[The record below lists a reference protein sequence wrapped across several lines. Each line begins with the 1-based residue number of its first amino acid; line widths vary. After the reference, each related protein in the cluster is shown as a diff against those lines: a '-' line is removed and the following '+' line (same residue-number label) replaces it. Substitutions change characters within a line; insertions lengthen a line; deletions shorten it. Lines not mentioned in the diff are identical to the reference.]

1 MADARIRKFRKMLA
15 EAPNYEAWKAA
26 ALELD
31 FLEGNVD
38 WKEDFASD
46 LYHYELIYD
55 RLSNLRYYRQQNDM
69 DRLKRAL
76 REGLHH
82 DLGNMGNPVLYTR
95 SRVGTKHLI
104 EEYITQVCESLDY
117 VCDTPDPDFPNFDRL
132 QFFRDTLTSFGRPA
146 LLLSGGASLGMF
158 HFGVIK
164 ALWEKG
170 LLPQVVAG
178 SSTGAIIAG
187 ILGVHSDAE
196 IPEMLVPESHD
207 LNAWKWKGIL
217 SALRGD
223 GLMDQQTLKECLRAN
238 IGEYTFEEAFQR
250 SGRSINVSVSPIQTN
265 QRTRLL
271 CGYTSPY
278 LLVWSA
284 VLASAAVPGI
294 FPPVTLMKKDI
305 AGNVLPYM
313 SRLKFVD
320 GTVVSDLPIERLMH
334 LYDVNFTIVSQTNPH
349 VVPFLN
355 RRGQDEKLKASNIPL
370 HLLKSEIQFH
380 GQGIFDYLRKR
391 VRPELLRQ
399 LSGQM
404 YSIMGQRY
412 SGDVT
417 IAPSYRF
424 KDYRRILA
432 NPDPA
437 WMKDMVLQGER
448 ATWPK
453 ISMIRSHARIS
464 KTLERCIKRLKSEQ
478 RRASAELHLVSQS
491 GSGQSNSGKP

>member
-1 MADARIRKFRKMLA
+1 MVDDRIRKFRKMLA
-15 EAPNYEAWKAA
+15 EAPNYEVWKAA

-31 FLEGNVD
+31 FLEGNVE
-38 WKEDFASD
+38 WKEEFGSD

-55 RLSNLRYYRQQNDM
+55 RLSNLRTYRQQNDFE
-69 DRLKRAL
+69 RLKRAL

-82 DLGNMGNPVLYTR
+82 DLGNMGNTALYTR

-104 EEYITQVCESLDY
+104 EEYITQVCESLDFL
-117 VCDTPDPDFPNFDRL
+117 CDTKVPGFPVADKL
-132 QFFRDTLTSFGRPA
+132 QFFRDTLTSYGRPA
-146 LLLSGGASLGMF
+146 LLLSGGATLGMF

-170 LLPQVVAG
+170 LLPQVIAG
-178 SSTGAIIAG
+178 SSIGAIIAG

-196 IPEMLVPESHD
+196 IPDMLVPENHD
-207 LNAWKWKGIL
+207 MRAWKWRGL
-217 SALRGD
+217 FSAIRGD
-223 GLMDQQTLKECLRAN
+223 GLMDQEQLKTCLRAN
-238 IGEYTFEEAFQR
+238 IGEYTFEEAFQKT
-250 SGRSINVSVSPIQTN
+250 GRSINVSVSPVQVH
-265 QRTRLL
+265 QKARLL

-294 FPPVTLMKKDI
+294 FPPVPLMKKDI
-305 AGNVLPYM
+305 HGNVLPYM

-320 GTVVSDLPIERLMH
+320 GSVVSDLPIERLMH

-355 RRGQDEKLKASNIPL
+355 RRGRDEKISLANLPM

-380 GQGIFDYLRKR
+380 GQGLFDYLRKR
-391 VRPELLRQ
+391 VQPEMLRQ
-399 LSGQM
+399 VSGQM
-404 YSIMGQRY
+404 YTIMGQRY

-417 IAPSYRF
+417 ISPTYRLR
-424 KDYRRILA
+424 DYRRMLS

-437 WMKDMVLQGER
+437 WVREMILQGER
-448 ATWPK
+448 ATWPR

-464 KTLERCIKRLKSEQ
+464 KTLERCIRRLKSEQ
-478 RRASAELHLVSQS
+478 RRSTAELRLVSSADS
-491 GSGQSNSGKP
+491 GTS

>member
-1 MADARIRKFRKMLA
+1 MIRDPKIAKFRKMLA
-15 EAPNYEAWKAA
+15 EAPNYEVWKAA

-31 FLEGNVD
+31 FLEGKAD

-55 RLSNLRYYRQQNDM
+55 RLSNLKHYRQQNDFE
-69 DRLKRAL
+69 RLKRAL

-82 DLGNMGNPVLYTR
+82 DLGNMGNPALYSQ

-104 EEYITQVCESLDY
+104 EEYITQVCEALDY
-117 VCDTPDPDFPNFDRL
+117 LCDHPVPGFPVADKL
-132 QFFRDTLTSFGRPA
+132 QFFRDTLTSYGRPT
-146 LLLSGGASLGMF
+146 LLLSGGATLGMF

-170 LLPQVVAG
+170 LLPQVIAG
-178 SSTGAIIAG
+178 SSIGAIIAA

-196 IPEMLVPESHD
+196 IPEMLVPENHN
-207 LNAWKWKGIL
+207 LKAWKWRGLL
-217 SALRGD
+217 SAIRGD
-223 GLMDQQTLKECLRAN
+223 GLMDQDQLRNCLRAN
-238 IGEYTFEEAFQR
+238 IGEYTFEEAYQR
-250 SGRSINVSVSPIQTN
+250 TGRSINISVSPIQSH
-265 QRTRLL
+265 QKARLL

-284 VLASAAVPGI
+284 ALASAAVPGI

-305 AGNVLPYM
+305 HGNALPYM
-313 SRLKFVD
+313 PRLKFVD
-320 GTVVSDLPIERLMH
+320 GSVVSDLPIDRLMH

-349 VVPFLN
+349 VVPFLSQ
-355 RRGQDEKLKASNIPL
+355 RSSEEKLSLSGLPL

-380 GQGIFDYLRKR
+380 GQGVFDYLRKR
-391 VRPELLRQ
+391 VKPELLRQ
-399 LSGQM
+399 VSGQL
-404 YSIMGQRY
+404 YTILAQRY

-417 IAPSYRF
+417 IAPRYSMKHYLRM
-424 KDYRRILA
+424 LA
-432 NPDPA
+432 NPDPDFIREMILA
-437 WMKDMVLQGER
+437 GER

-464 KTLERCIKRLKSEQ
+464 KTLERCVRRLKHQSRQ
-478 RRASAELHLVSQS
+478 TAELRVVSRPETGLS
-491 GSGQSNSGKP
+491 

>member
-1 MADARIRKFRKMLA
+1 MVDDRIRKFRKMLA
-15 EAPNYEAWKAA
+15 EAPNYEVWKAA

-31 FLEGNVD
+31 FLEGNVE

-55 RLSNLRYYRQQNDM
+55 RLSHLRSYRQQNDFE
-69 DRLKRAL
+69 RLKRAL

-82 DLGNMGNPVLYTR
+82 DLGNMGNTALYTR

-104 EEYITQVCESLDY
+104 EEYITQVCESLDFL
-117 VCDTPDPDFPNFDRL
+117 CDTRVPGFPVVDKL
-132 QFFRDTLTSFGRPA
+132 QFFRDTLTSYGRPA
-146 LLLSGGASLGMF
+146 LLLSGGATLGMF

-170 LLPQVVAG
+170 LLPQVIAG
-178 SSTGAIIAG
+178 SSSGAIIAG

-196 IPEMLVPESHD
+196 VPEMLVPENHD
-207 LNAWKWKGIL
+207 LKAWKWRGIL

-223 GLMDQQTLKECLRAN
+223 GLMDQTQLKNCLRAN
-238 IGEYTFEEAFQR
+238 IGEYSFEEAFQK
-250 SGRSINVSVSPIQTN
+250 SGRSINVSVSPVQTH
-265 QRTRLL
+265 QKARLL

-278 LLVWSA
+278 VTVWSA

-294 FPPVTLMKKDI
+294 FPPVPLMKKDI
-305 AGNVLPYM
+305 HGNILPYM

-320 GTVVSDLPIERLMH
+320 GSVVSDLPIERLMH

-355 RRGQDEKLKASNIPL
+355 RRGRDEKINFANLPM

-380 GQGIFDYLRKR
+380 GEGIFDYLRKR
-391 VRPELLRQ
+391 VQPEILRQ
-399 LSGQM
+399 ISGQM
-404 YSIMGQRY
+404 YTIMGQRY

-417 IAPSYRF
+417 ISPSYRLS
-424 KDYRRILA
+424 DYRRMLS

-437 WMKDMVLQGER
+437 WVREMILQGER

-464 KTLERCIKRLKSEQ
+464 KTLERCIGRLKAEQ
-478 RRASAELHLVSQS
+478 RRSTADLRLVSSTDS
-491 GSGQSNSGKP
+491 GTS

>member
-1 MADARIRKFRKMLA
+1 MVDDRIRKFRKMLA
-15 EAPNYEAWKAA
+15 EAPNYEVWKAA

-31 FLEGNVD
+31 FLEGNVE
-38 WKEDFASD
+38 WKEEFGSD

-55 RLSNLRYYRQQNDM
+55 RLSNLRTYRQQNDFE
-69 DRLKRAL
+69 RLKRAL

-82 DLGNMGNPVLYTR
+82 DLGNMGNTALYTR

-104 EEYITQVCESLDY
+104 EEYINQACESLDFL
-117 VCDTPDPDFPNFDRL
+117 CDTKVPGFPVADKL
-132 QFFRDTLTSFGRPA
+132 QFFRDTLTSYGRPA
-146 LLLSGGASLGMF
+146 LLLSGGATLGMF

-170 LLPQVVAG
+170 LLPQVIAG
-178 SSTGAIIAG
+178 SSIGAIIAG

-196 IPEMLVPESHD
+196 IPDMLVPENHD
-207 LNAWKWKGIL
+207 MRAWKWRGL
-217 SALRGD
+217 FSAIRGD
-223 GLMDQQTLKECLRAN
+223 GLMDQEQLKACLRAN
-238 IGEYTFEEAFQR
+238 IGEYTFEEAFQKT
-250 SGRSINVSVSPIQTN
+250 GRSINVSVSPVQTH
-265 QRTRLL
+265 QKARLL

-294 FPPVTLMKKDI
+294 FPPVPLMKKDLQ
-305 AGNVLPYM
+305 GNVLPYM

-320 GTVVSDLPIERLMH
+320 GSVVSDLPIERLMH

-355 RRGQDEKLKASNIPL
+355 RRGRDEKINVANLPM

-380 GQGIFDYLRKR
+380 GQGLFDYLRKR
-391 VRPELLRQ
+391 VQPEMLRQ
-399 LSGQM
+399 VAGQM
-404 YSIMGQRY
+404 YTIMGQRY

-417 IAPSYRF
+417 ISPTYRLR
-424 KDYRRILA
+424 DYRRMLS

-437 WMKDMVLQGER
+437 WVREMILQGER

-464 KTLERCIKRLKSEQ
+464 KTLERCIRRLKSEQ
-478 RRASAELHLVSQS
+478 RRSTAELRLVSNADS
-491 GSGQSNSGKP
+491 GTS

>member
-1 MADARIRKFRKMLA
+1 MVDSRIRKFRKMLA
-15 EAPNYEAWKAA
+15 EAPNYELWKAA

-31 FLEGNVD
+31 FLEGNVE

-55 RLSNLRYYRQQNDM
+55 RLSHLRQYREQNDFE
-69 DRLKRAL
+69 RLKRAL

-82 DLGNMGNPVLYTR
+82 DLGNMGNPGLYTR

-117 VCDTPDPDFPNFDRL
+117 LCDNPVPGFPVADKL

-178 SSTGAIIAG
+178 SSAGAIIAG
-187 ILGVHSDAE
+187 ILGVHTDAE
-196 IPEMLVPESHD
+196 VPEMLVPENHH
-207 LNAWKWKGIL
+207 LNAWKW
-217 SALRGD
+217 R
-223 GLMDQQTLKECLRAN
+223 GLMSAMQGNGLFDQEQLRKCLRAN

-250 SGRSINVSVSPIQTN
+250 TGRSLNVSVSPVQTH
-265 QRTRLL
+265 QKARLL

-278 LLVWSA
+278 LMVWSA

-294 FPPVTLMKKDI
+294 FPPVTLMKKDLH
-305 AGNVLPYM
+305 GNTLPYVP
-313 SRLKFVD
+313 RLKFVD
-320 GTVVSDLPIERLMH
+320 GSVVSDLPVERLMH

-349 VVPFLN
+349 VVPFLS
-355 RRGQDEKLKASNIPL
+355 RRGHDEKVGWRSLPA

-380 GQGIFDYLRKR
+380 GQGLFDYLRKR

-399 LSGQM
+399 AAGQG
-404 YSIMGQRY
+404 YTIMAQRY

-417 IAPSYRF
+417 ISPNYRLKHF
-424 KDYRRILA
+424 RRMLS
-432 NPDPA
+432 NPDP
-437 WMKDMVLQGER
+437 DFIREMVLEGER

-464 KTLERCIKRLKSEQ
+464 KTLERCVKRLKDHQ
-478 RRASAELHLVSQS
+478 RRNSADLRLVTSAETGTS
-491 GSGQSNSGKP
+491 

>member
-1 MADARIRKFRKMLA
+1 MADDRIRKFRKMLA
-15 EAPNYEAWKAA
+15 EAPNYEVWKAA

-31 FLEGNVD
+31 FLEGNVE

-46 LYHYELIYD
+46 LYHFELIYD
-55 RLSNLRYYRQQNDM
+55 RLSNLRSYRQQNDYE
-69 DRLKRAL
+69 RLKRAL

-82 DLGNMGNPVLYTR
+82 DLGNMGNTALYTR
-95 SRVGTKHLI
+95 SHVGTKHLI
-104 EEYITQVCESLDY
+104 EEYITQVCESLDFL
-117 VCDTPDPDFPNFDRL
+117 CDTKVPGFPVADKL
-132 QFFRDTLTSFGRPA
+132 QFFRDTLTSYGRPA
-146 LLLSGGASLGMF
+146 LLLSGGATLGMF

-170 LLPQVVAG
+170 LLPQVIAG
-178 SSTGAIIAG
+178 SSIGAIIAG

-196 IPEMLVPESHD
+196 VPEMLVPENHD
-207 LNAWKWKGIL
+207 LKAWKWRGVV
-217 SALRGD
+217 SAIRGN
-223 GLMDQQTLKECLRAN
+223 GLMDQEQLKTCLRAN
-238 IGEYTFEEAFQR
+238 IGEYTFEEAFQKT
-250 SGRSINVSVSPIQTN
+250 GRSINVSVSPVQAH
-265 QRTRLL
+265 QKARLL

-294 FPPVTLMKKDI
+294 FPPVPLMKKDI
-305 AGNVLPYM
+305 YGNILPYM

-320 GTVVSDLPIERLMH
+320 GSVVSDLPIDRLMH

-355 RRGQDEKLKASNIPL
+355 RRGRDEKIRLANLPA

-380 GQGIFDYLRKR
+380 GQGLFDYLRKR
-391 VRPELLRQ
+391 VQPEILRQ
-399 LSGQM
+399 MSGQM
-404 YSIMGQRY
+404 YTIMGQRY

-417 IAPSYRF
+417 ISPPYRLR
-424 KDYRRILA
+424 DYRRMLA

-437 WMKDMVLQGER
+437 WVREMILQGER

-464 KTLERCIKRLKSEQ
+464 KTLERCIRRLKTEQ
-478 RRASAELHLVSQS
+478 RRSSAELRLVSSADS
-491 GSGQSNSGKP
+491 GTS

>member
-1 MADARIRKFRKMLA
+1 MVDDRIRKFRKMLA
-15 EAPNYEAWKAA
+15 EAPNYEVWKAA

-31 FLEGNVD
+31 FLEGNVE
-38 WKEDFASD
+38 WKEEFGSD

-55 RLSNLRYYRQQNDM
+55 RLSNLRTYRQQNDFE
-69 DRLKRAL
+69 RLKRAL

-82 DLGNMGNPVLYTR
+82 DLGNMGNTALYTR

-104 EEYITQVCESLDY
+104 EEYINQACESLDFL
-117 VCDTPDPDFPNFDRL
+117 CDTKVPGFPVADKL
-132 QFFRDTLTSFGRPA
+132 QFFRDTLTSYGRPA
-146 LLLSGGASLGMF
+146 LLLSGGATLGMF

-170 LLPQVVAG
+170 LLPQVIAG
-178 SSTGAIIAG
+178 SSIGAIIAG

-196 IPEMLVPESHD
+196 IPDMLVPENHD
-207 LNAWKWKGIL
+207 MRAWKWRGL
-217 SALRGD
+217 FSAIRGD
-223 GLMDQQTLKECLRAN
+223 GLMDQEQLKACLRAN
-238 IGEYTFEEAFQR
+238 IGEYTFEEAFQKT
-250 SGRSINVSVSPIQTN
+250 GRSINVSVSPVQTH
-265 QRTRLL
+265 QKARLL

-294 FPPVTLMKKDI
+294 FPPVPLMKKDI
-305 AGNVLPYM
+305 QGNVLPYM

-320 GTVVSDLPIERLMH
+320 GSVVSDLPIERLMH

-355 RRGQDEKLKASNIPL
+355 RRGRDEKLNAANLPM

-380 GQGIFDYLRKR
+380 GQGLFDYLRKR
-391 VRPELLRQ
+391 VQPEMLRQ
-399 LSGQM
+399 VAGQI
-404 YSIMGQRY
+404 YTIMGQRY

-417 IAPSYRF
+417 ISPTYRLR
-424 KDYRRILA
+424 DYRRMLS

-437 WMKDMVLQGER
+437 WVREMILQGER

-464 KTLERCIKRLKSEQ
+464 KTLERCIRRLKSEQ
-478 RRASAELHLVSQS
+478 RRSTAELRLVSNADS
-491 GSGQSNSGKP
+491 GTS

>member
-1 MADARIRKFRKMLA
+1 MADARIRRFRKMLA

-31 FLEGNVD
+31 FLEGNVE

-46 LYHYELIYD
+46 LYHYELVYD
-55 RLSNLRYYRQQNDM
+55 RLSNLRHYRQQNDTA
-69 DRLKRAL
+69 RLKRAL

-82 DLGNMGNPVLYTR
+82 DLGNMGNPALYTQ

-117 VCDTPDPDFPNFDRL
+117 LCDTPDASFPTNEKL

-146 LLLSGGASLGMF
+146 LLLSGGATLGMF

-178 SSTGAIIAG
+178 SSIGAIIAG

-196 IPEMLVPESHD
+196 IPDMLVPENHD
-207 LNAWKWKGIL
+207 MRAWKWRGL
-217 SALRGD
+217 MSAIRGD
-223 GLMDQQTLKECLRAN
+223 GLMDQQQLKDCLRAN
-238 IGEYTFEEAFQR
+238 IGEYTFEEAFQKT
-250 SGRSINVSVSPIQTN
+250 GRSINVSVSPVQTH
-265 QRTRLL
+265 QQARLL

-313 SRLKFVD
+313 SRLRFVD
-320 GTVVSDLPIERLMH
+320 GSVVSDLPIDRLMH

-355 RRGQDEKLKASNIPL
+355 RKGRDEKLGLSSLPM

-380 GQGIFDYLRKR
+380 GQGVFDYLRKR
-391 VRPELLRQ
+391 VQPEMLRQ

-417 IAPSYRF
+417 IAPSYRL
-424 KDYRRILA
+424 KDYRKILA
-432 NPDPA
+432 NPDPK
-437 WMKDMVLQGER
+437 WVRYMILEGER

-464 KTLERCIKRLKSEQ
+464 KTLERCIRRLKTEQ
-478 RRASAELHLVSQS
+478 RKNTAELRLVSGADS
-491 GSGQSNSGKP
+491 AKS

>member
-1 MADARIRKFRKMLA
+1 MVDDRIRKFRKMLA
-15 EAPNYEAWKAA
+15 EAPNYEVWKAA

-31 FLEGNVD
+31 FLEGNVE
-38 WKEDFASD
+38 WKEEFGSD

-55 RLSNLRYYRQQNDM
+55 RLSNLRTYRHQNDFE
-69 DRLKRAL
+69 RLKRAL

-82 DLGNMGNPVLYTR
+82 DLGNMGNTALYTR

-104 EEYITQVCESLDY
+104 EEYITQVCESLDFL
-117 VCDTPDPDFPNFDRL
+117 CDTKVPGFPVAEKL
-132 QFFRDTLTSFGRPA
+132 QFFRDTLTSYGRPA
-146 LLLSGGASLGMF
+146 LLLSGGATLGMF

-170 LLPQVVAG
+170 LLPQVIAG
-178 SSTGAIIAG
+178 SSIGAIIAG

-196 IPEMLVPESHD
+196 IPDMLVPENHD
-207 LNAWKWKGIL
+207 MRAWKWRGL
-217 SALRGD
+217 FSAIRGD
-223 GLMDQQTLKECLRAN
+223 GLMDQEQLKACLRAN
-238 IGEYTFEEAFQR
+238 IGEYTFEEAFQKT
-250 SGRSINVSVSPIQTN
+250 GRSINVSVSPVQTH
-265 QRTRLL
+265 QKARLL

-294 FPPVTLMKKDI
+294 FPPVPLMKKDI
-305 AGNVLPYM
+305 QGNVLPYM

-320 GTVVSDLPIERLMH
+320 GSVVSDLPIERLMH

-355 RRGQDEKLKASNIPL
+355 RRGRDEKLNAANLPM

-380 GQGIFDYLRKR
+380 GQGLFDYLRKR
-391 VRPELLRQ
+391 VQPEMLRQ
-399 LSGQM
+399 VAGQM
-404 YSIMGQRY
+404 YTIMGQRY

-417 IAPSYRF
+417 ISPTYRLR
-424 KDYRRILA
+424 DYRRMLS

-437 WMKDMVLQGER
+437 WVREMILQGER

-464 KTLERCIKRLKSEQ
+464 KTLERCIRRLKSEQ
-478 RRASAELHLVSQS
+478 RRSTAELRLVSNADS
-491 GSGQSNSGKP
+491 GTS

>member
-1 MADARIRKFRKMLA
+1 MVDDRIRKFRKMLA
-15 EAPNYEAWKAA
+15 EAPNYEVWKAA

-31 FLEGNVD
+31 FLEGNVE
-38 WKEDFASD
+38 WKEEFGSD

-55 RLSNLRYYRQQNDM
+55 RLSNLRTYRHQNDFE
-69 DRLKRAL
+69 RLKRAL

-82 DLGNMGNPVLYTR
+82 DLGNMGNTALYTR

-104 EEYITQVCESLDY
+104 EEYITQVCESLDFL
-117 VCDTPDPDFPNFDRL
+117 CDTKVPGFPVAEKL
-132 QFFRDTLTSFGRPA
+132 QFFRDTLTSYGRPA
-146 LLLSGGASLGMF
+146 LLLSGGATLGMF

-170 LLPQVVAG
+170 LLPQVIAG
-178 SSTGAIIAG
+178 SSIGAIIAG

-196 IPEMLVPESHD
+196 IPDMLVPENHD
-207 LNAWKWKGIL
+207 MRAWKWRGL
-217 SALRGD
+217 FSAIRGD
-223 GLMDQQTLKECLRAN
+223 GLMDQEQLKACLRAN
-238 IGEYTFEEAFQR
+238 IGEYTFEEAFQKT
-250 SGRSINVSVSPIQTN
+250 GRSINVSVSPVQTH
-265 QRTRLL
+265 QKARLL

-294 FPPVTLMKKDI
+294 FPPVPLMKKDI
-305 AGNVLPYM
+305 QGNVLPYM

-320 GTVVSDLPIERLMH
+320 GSVVSDLPIERLMH

-355 RRGQDEKLKASNIPL
+355 RRGRDEKINVANLPM

-380 GQGIFDYLRKR
+380 GQGLFDYLRKR
-391 VRPELLRQ
+391 VQPEMLRQ
-399 LSGQM
+399 VAGQM
-404 YSIMGQRY
+404 YTIMGQRY

-417 IAPSYRF
+417 ISPTYRLR
-424 KDYRRILA
+424 DYRHMLS

-437 WMKDMVLQGER
+437 WVREMILQGER

-464 KTLERCIKRLKSEQ
+464 KTLERCIRRLKSEQ
-478 RRASAELHLVSQS
+478 RRSTAELRLVSNADS
-491 GSGQSNSGKP
+491 GTS

>member
-1 MADARIRKFRKMLA
+1 MVDDRIRKFRKMLA
-15 EAPNYEAWKAA
+15 EAPNYEVWKAA

-31 FLEGNVD
+31 FLEGNVE
-38 WKEDFASD
+38 WKEEFGSD

-55 RLSNLRYYRQQNDM
+55 RLSNLRTYRHQNDFE
-69 DRLKRAL
+69 RLKRAL

-82 DLGNMGNPVLYTR
+82 DLGNMGNTALYTR

-104 EEYITQVCESLDY
+104 EEYITQVCESLDFL
-117 VCDTPDPDFPNFDRL
+117 CDTKVPGFPVAEKL
-132 QFFRDTLTSFGRPA
+132 QFFRDTLTSYGRPA
-146 LLLSGGASLGMF
+146 LLLSGGATLGMF

-170 LLPQVVAG
+170 LLPQVIAG
-178 SSTGAIIAG
+178 SSIGAIIAG

-196 IPEMLVPESHD
+196 IPDMLVPENHD
-207 LNAWKWKGIL
+207 MRAWKWRGL
-217 SALRGD
+217 FSAIRGD
-223 GLMDQQTLKECLRAN
+223 GLMDQEQLKACLRAN
-238 IGEYTFEEAFQR
+238 IGEYTFEEAFQKT
-250 SGRSINVSVSPIQTN
+250 GRSINVSVSPVQTH
-265 QRTRLL
+265 QKARLL

-294 FPPVTLMKKDI
+294 FPPVPLMKKDI
-305 AGNVLPYM
+305 QGNVLPYM

-320 GTVVSDLPIERLMH
+320 GSVVSDLPIERLMH

-355 RRGQDEKLKASNIPL
+355 RRGRDEKINVANLPM

-380 GQGIFDYLRKR
+380 GQGLFDYLRKR
-391 VRPELLRQ
+391 VQPEMLRQ
-399 LSGQM
+399 VAGQM
-404 YSIMGQRY
+404 YTIMGQRY

-417 IAPSYRF
+417 ISPTYRLR
-424 KDYRRILA
+424 DYRRMLS

-437 WMKDMVLQGER
+437 WVREMILQGER

-464 KTLERCIKRLKSEQ
+464 KTLERCIRRLKSEQ
-478 RRASAELHLVSQS
+478 RRSTAELRLVSNVDS
-491 GSGQSNSGKP
+491 GTS

>member
-1 MADARIRKFRKMLA
+1 MVDDRIRKFRKMLA
-15 EAPNYEAWKAA
+15 EAPNYEVWKAA

-31 FLEGNVD
+31 FLEGNVE
-38 WKEDFASD
+38 WKEEFGSD

-55 RLSNLRYYRQQNDM
+55 RLSNLRTYRQQNDFE
-69 DRLKRAL
+69 RLKRAL

-82 DLGNMGNPVLYTR
+82 DLGNMGNTALYTR

-104 EEYITQVCESLDY
+104 EEYITQVCESLDFL
-117 VCDTPDPDFPNFDRL
+117 CDTKVPGFPVAEKL
-132 QFFRDTLTSFGRPA
+132 QFFRDTLTSYGRPA
-146 LLLSGGASLGMF
+146 LLLSVGATLGMF

-170 LLPQVVAG
+170 LLPQVIAG
-178 SSTGAIIAG
+178 SSIGAIIAG

-196 IPEMLVPESHD
+196 IPDMLVPENHD
-207 LNAWKWKGIL
+207 MRAWKWRGL
-217 SALRGD
+217 FSAIRGD
-223 GLMDQQTLKECLRAN
+223 GLMDQEQLKACLRAN
-238 IGEYTFEEAFQR
+238 IGEYTFEEAFQKT
-250 SGRSINVSVSPIQTN
+250 GRSINVSVSPVQTH
-265 QRTRLL
+265 QKARLL

-294 FPPVTLMKKDI
+294 FPPVPLMKKDI
-305 AGNVLPYM
+305 QGNVLPYM

-320 GTVVSDLPIERLMH
+320 GSVVSDLPIERLMH

-355 RRGQDEKLKASNIPL
+355 RRGRDEKINVANLPM

-380 GQGIFDYLRKR
+380 GQGLFDYLRKR
-391 VRPELLRQ
+391 VQPEMLRQ
-399 LSGQM
+399 VAGQM
-404 YSIMGQRY
+404 YTIMGQRY

-417 IAPSYRF
+417 ISPTYRLR
-424 KDYRRILA
+424 DYRRMLS

-437 WMKDMVLQGER
+437 WVREMILQGER

-464 KTLERCIKRLKSEQ
+464 KTLERCIRRLKSEQ
-478 RRASAELHLVSQS
+478 RRSTAELRLVSNADS
-491 GSGQSNSGKP
+491 GTS

>member
-1 MADARIRKFRKMLA
+1 MVDDRIRKFRKMLA
-15 EAPNYEAWKAA
+15 EAPNYEVWKAA

-31 FLEGNVD
+31 FLEGNVE
-38 WKEDFASD
+38 WKEEFGSD

-55 RLSNLRYYRQQNDM
+55 RLSNLRTYRQQNDFE
-69 DRLKRAL
+69 RLKRAL

-82 DLGNMGNPVLYTR
+82 DLGNMGNTALYTR

-104 EEYITQVCESLDY
+104 EEYITQVCESLDFL
-117 VCDTPDPDFPNFDRL
+117 CDTKVPGFPVVDKL
-132 QFFRDTLTSFGRPA
+132 QFFRDTLTSYGRPA
-146 LLLSGGASLGMF
+146 LLLSGGATLGMF

-170 LLPQVVAG
+170 LLPQVIAG
-178 SSTGAIIAG
+178 SSIGAIIAG

-196 IPEMLVPESHD
+196 VPDMLVPENHD
-207 LNAWKWKGIL
+207 MRAWKWRGL
-217 SALRGD
+217 FSAIRGD
-223 GLMDQQTLKECLRAN
+223 GLMDQEQLKACLRAN
-238 IGEYTFEEAFQR
+238 IGEYTFEEAFQKT
-250 SGRSINVSVSPIQTN
+250 GRSINVSVSPVQAH
-265 QRTRLL
+265 QKARLL

-294 FPPVTLMKKDI
+294 FPPVPLMKKDI
-305 AGNVLPYM
+305 HGNVLPYM

-320 GTVVSDLPIERLMH
+320 GSVVSDLPIERLMH

-355 RRGQDEKLKASNIPL
+355 RRGRDEKISIANLPM

-380 GQGIFDYLRKR
+380 GQGLFDYLRKR
-391 VRPELLRQ
+391 VQPEMLRQ
-399 LSGQM
+399 MSGQM
-404 YSIMGQRY
+404 YTILGQRY

-417 IAPSYRF
+417 ISPTYRLR
-424 KDYRRILA
+424 DYRRMLS

-437 WMKDMVLQGER
+437 WVREMILQGER

-464 KTLERCIKRLKSEQ
+464 KTLERCIRRLKSEQ
-478 RRASAELHLVSQS
+478 RRSTAELRLVSSADS
-491 GSGQSNSGKP
+491 GTS

>member
-1 MADARIRKFRKMLA
+1 MMDARIRKFRKMLA
-15 EAPNYEAWKAA
+15 EAPNYELWKAA

-31 FLEGNVD
+31 FLEGNVE

-55 RLSNLRYYRQQNDM
+55 RLRHLRQYREQNDFE
-69 DRLKRAL
+69 RLKRAL

-82 DLGNMGNPVLYTR
+82 DLGNMGNPALYTR

-117 VCDTPDPDFPNFDRL
+117 LCDNPVPGFPVADKL

-178 SSTGAIIAG
+178 SSAGAIIAG
-187 ILGVHSDAE
+187 ILGVHTDAE
-196 IPEMLVPESHD
+196 VPEMLVPENHH
-207 LNAWKWKGIL
+207 LKAWKWRGVM
-217 SALRGD
+217 SAMQGNGLFDQEQLRN
-223 GLMDQQTLKECLRAN
+223 CLRAN

-250 SGRSINVSVSPIQTN
+250 TGRSINVSVSPVQAH
-265 QRTRLL
+265 QKARLL

-278 LLVWSA
+278 LMVWSA

-294 FPPVTLMKKDI
+294 FPPVTLMKKDLH
-305 AGNVLPYM
+305 GNTLPYM
-313 SRLKFVD
+313 PRLKFVD
-320 GTVVSDLPIERLMH
+320 GSVVSDLPIERLMH

-355 RRGQDEKLKASNIPL
+355 RRGQDEKVGLRGLPAHI
-370 HLLKSEIQFH
+370 LKSEVQFH
-380 GQGIFDYLRKR
+380 GQGLFDYLRKR

-399 LSGQM
+399 AAGQA
-404 YSIMGQRY
+404 YTIMAQKY

-417 IAPSYRF
+417 IAPAYRLQHF
-424 KDYRRILA
+424 TRMLS
-432 NPDPA
+432 NPDP
-437 WMKDMVLQGER
+437 DFIRQMVLEGER

-464 KTLERCIKRLKSEQ
+464 KTLERCVKRLKDYQ
-478 RRASAELHLVSQS
+478 RRNSTDLRLVTSAETGTS
-491 GSGQSNSGKP
+491 

>member
-1 MADARIRKFRKMLA
+1 MVDDRIRKFRKMLA
-15 EAPNYEAWKAA
+15 EAPNYEVWKAA

-31 FLEGNVD
+31 FLEGNVE
-38 WKEDFASD
+38 WKEEFGSD

-55 RLSNLRYYRQQNDM
+55 RLSNLRTYRQQNDFE
-69 DRLKRAL
+69 RLKRAL

-82 DLGNMGNPVLYTR
+82 DLGNMGNTALYTR

-104 EEYITQVCESLDY
+104 EEYITQVCESLDFL
-117 VCDTPDPDFPNFDRL
+117 CDTKVPGFPVAEKL
-132 QFFRDTLTSFGRPA
+132 QFFRDTLTSYGRPA
-146 LLLSGGASLGMF
+146 LLLSGGATLGMF

-170 LLPQVVAG
+170 LLPQVIAG
-178 SSTGAIIAG
+178 SSIGAIIAG

-196 IPEMLVPESHD
+196 IPDMLVPENHD
-207 LNAWKWKGIL
+207 MRAWKWRGL
-217 SALRGD
+217 FSAIRGD
-223 GLMDQQTLKECLRAN
+223 GLMDQEQLKACLRAN
-238 IGEYTFEEAFQR
+238 IGEYTFEEAFQKT
-250 SGRSINVSVSPIQTN
+250 GRSINVSVSPVQTH
-265 QRTRLL
+265 QKARLL

-294 FPPVTLMKKDI
+294 FPPVPLMKKDI
-305 AGNVLPYM
+305 QGNVLPYM

-320 GTVVSDLPIERLMH
+320 GSVVSDLPIERLMH

-355 RRGQDEKLKASNIPL
+355 RRGRDEKINVANLPM

-380 GQGIFDYLRKR
+380 GQGLFDYLRKR
-391 VRPELLRQ
+391 VQPEMLRQ
-399 LSGQM
+399 VAGQM
-404 YSIMGQRY
+404 YTIMGQRY

-417 IAPSYRF
+417 ISPTYRLR
-424 KDYRRILA
+424 DYRRMLS

-437 WMKDMVLQGER
+437 WVREMILQGER

-464 KTLERCIKRLKSEQ
+464 KTLERCIRRLKSEQ
-478 RRASAELHLVSQS
+478 RRSTAELRLVSNADS
-491 GSGQSNSGKP
+491 GTS

>member
-1 MADARIRKFRKMLA
+1 MVDDRIRKFRKMLA
-15 EAPNYEAWKAA
+15 EAPNYEVWKAA

-31 FLEGNVD
+31 FLEGNVE
-38 WKEDFASD
+38 WKEEFGSD

-55 RLSNLRYYRQQNDM
+55 RLSNLRTYRHQNDFE
-69 DRLKRAL
+69 RLKRAL

-82 DLGNMGNPVLYTR
+82 DLGNMGNTALYTR

-104 EEYITQVCESLDY
+104 EEYITQVCESLDFL
-117 VCDTPDPDFPNFDRL
+117 CDTKLPGFPVAEKL
-132 QFFRDTLTSFGRPA
+132 QFFRDTLTSYGRPA
-146 LLLSGGASLGMF
+146 LLLSGGATLGMF

-170 LLPQVVAG
+170 LLPQVIAG
-178 SSTGAIIAG
+178 SSIGAIIAG

-196 IPEMLVPESHD
+196 IPDMLVPENHD
-207 LNAWKWKGIL
+207 MRAWKWRGL
-217 SALRGD
+217 FSAIRGD
-223 GLMDQQTLKECLRAN
+223 GLMDQEQLKACLRAN
-238 IGEYTFEEAFQR
+238 IGEYTFEEAFQKT
-250 SGRSINVSVSPIQTN
+250 GRSINVSVSPVQTH
-265 QRTRLL
+265 QKARLL

-294 FPPVTLMKKDI
+294 FPPVPLMKKDI
-305 AGNVLPYM
+305 QGNVLPYM

-320 GTVVSDLPIERLMH
+320 GSVVSDLPIERLMH

-355 RRGQDEKLKASNIPL
+355 RRGRDEKINVANLPM

-380 GQGIFDYLRKR
+380 GQGLFDYLRKR
-391 VRPELLRQ
+391 VQPEMLRQ
-399 LSGQM
+399 VAGQM
-404 YSIMGQRY
+404 YTIMGQRY

-417 IAPSYRF
+417 ISPTYRLR
-424 KDYRRILA
+424 DYRRMLS

-437 WMKDMVLQGER
+437 WVREMILQGER

-464 KTLERCIKRLKSEQ
+464 KTLERCIRRLKSEQ
-478 RRASAELHLVSQS
+478 RRSTAELRLVSNADS
-491 GSGQSNSGKP
+491 GTS

>member
-1 MADARIRKFRKMLA
+1 MIKDPRINKFRKMLA
-15 EAPNYEAWKAA
+15 EAPNYEVWKAA

-31 FLEGNVD
+31 FLEGNAD

-55 RLSNLRYYRQQNDM
+55 RLSNLKQYRQQNDF

-82 DLGNMGNPVLYTR
+82 DLGNMGNPALYTR

-104 EEYITQVCESLDY
+104 EEYIAQVCESLDFL
-117 VCDTPDPDFPNFDRL
+117 CDHPVPGFSEADKL
-132 QFFRDTLTSFGRPA
+132 QFFRDTLTSYGRPS
-146 LLLSGGASLGMF
+146 LLLSGGATLGIF

-170 LLPQVVAG
+170 LLPQVIAG
-178 SSTGAIIAG
+178 SSAGAIIAG
-187 ILGVHSDAE
+187 ILGVHTDAE
-196 IPEMLVPESHD
+196 IPDMLIPESHN
-207 LNAWKWKGIL
+207 LKAWKWKGLL
-217 SALRGD
+217 SAFRGE
-223 GLMDQQTLKECLRAN
+223 GMMDQEQLRSCLKAN
-238 IGEYTFEEAFQR
+238 IGNYTFEEAFQR
-250 SGRSINVSVSPIQTN
+250 SGRSINVSVSPVQAH
-265 QRTRLL
+265 QKARLL

-284 VLASAAVPGI
+284 VLASAAVPMI
-294 FPPVTLMKKDI
+294 FPPVTLMKKDLQ
-305 AGNVLPYM
+305 GNSLPYM
-313 SRLKFVD
+313 PRLRFVD
-320 GTVVSDLPIERLMH
+320 GSVVSDLPVDRLMH

-355 RRGQDEKLKASNIPL
+355 GKGSDEKLSLANLPM
-370 HLLKSEIQFH
+370 HLLKSEVQFH
-380 GQGIFDYLRKR
+380 GTGVFDYLRKR

-399 LSGQM
+399 LSGQVYTM
-404 YSIMGQRY
+404 LAQRY

-417 IAPSYRF
+417 IAPTYTARH
-424 KDYRRILA
+424 YRRIIS
-432 NPDPA
+432 NPDPEFIRELILA
-437 WMKDMVLQGER
+437 GER

-464 KTLERCIKRLKSEQ
+464 KTLERCVQRLKNQ
-478 RRASAELHLVSQS
+478 NRRKAELRLISNTDS
-491 GSGQSNSGKP
+491 GAS

>member
-1 MADARIRKFRKMLA
+1 MVDDRIRKFRKMLA
-15 EAPNYEAWKAA
+15 EAPNYEVWKAA

-31 FLEGNVD
+31 FLEGNVE
-38 WKEDFASD
+38 WKEEFGSD

-55 RLSNLRYYRQQNDM
+55 RLSNLRTYRHQNDFE
-69 DRLKRAL
+69 RLKRAL

-82 DLGNMGNPVLYTR
+82 DLGNMGNTALYTR

-104 EEYITQVCESLDY
+104 EEYITQVCESLDFL
-117 VCDTPDPDFPNFDRL
+117 CDTKVPGFPVAEKL
-132 QFFRDTLTSFGRPA
+132 QFFRDTLTSYGRPA
-146 LLLSGGASLGMF
+146 LLLSGGATLGMF

-170 LLPQVVAG
+170 LLPQVIAG
-178 SSTGAIIAG
+178 SSIGAIIAG

-196 IPEMLVPESHD
+196 IPDMLVPENHD
-207 LNAWKWKGIL
+207 MRAWKWRGL
-217 SALRGD
+217 FSAIRGD
-223 GLMDQQTLKECLRAN
+223 GLMDQEQLKACLRAN
-238 IGEYTFEEAFQR
+238 IGEYTFEEAFQKT
-250 SGRSINVSVSPIQTN
+250 GRSINVSVSPVQTH
-265 QRTRLL
+265 QKARLL

-294 FPPVTLMKKDI
+294 FPPVPLMKKDI
-305 AGNVLPYM
+305 QGNVLPYM

-320 GTVVSDLPIERLMH
+320 GSVVSDLPIERLMH

-355 RRGQDEKLKASNIPL
+355 RRGRDEKINVANLPM

-380 GQGIFDYLRKR
+380 GQGLFDYLRKR
-391 VRPELLRQ
+391 VQPEMLRQ
-399 LSGQM
+399 VAGQM
-404 YSIMGQRY
+404 YTIMGQRY

-417 IAPSYRF
+417 ISPTYRLR
-424 KDYRRILA
+424 DYRRMLS

-437 WMKDMVLQGER
+437 WVREMILQGER

-464 KTLERCIKRLKSEQ
+464 KTLERCIRRLKSEQ
-478 RRASAELHLVSQS
+478 RRSTAELRLVSNADS
-491 GSGQSNSGKP
+491 GTS

>member
-1 MADARIRKFRKMLA
+1 MVDDRIRKFRKMLA
-15 EAPNYEAWKAA
+15 EAPNYEVWKAA

-31 FLEGNVD
+31 FLEGNVE
-38 WKEDFASD
+38 WKEEFGSD

-55 RLSNLRYYRQQNDM
+55 RLSNLRTYRQQNDFE
-69 DRLKRAL
+69 RLKRAL

-82 DLGNMGNPVLYTR
+82 DLGNMGNTALYTR

-104 EEYITQVCESLDY
+104 EEYINQACESLDFL
-117 VCDTPDPDFPNFDRL
+117 CDTKVPGFPVADKL
-132 QFFRDTLTSFGRPA
+132 QFFRDTLTSYGRPA
-146 LLLSGGASLGMF
+146 LLLSGGATLGMF

-170 LLPQVVAG
+170 LLPQVIAG
-178 SSTGAIIAG
+178 SSIGAIIAG

-196 IPEMLVPESHD
+196 IPDMLVPENHD
-207 LNAWKWKGIL
+207 MRAWKWRGL
-217 SALRGD
+217 FSAIRGD
-223 GLMDQQTLKECLRAN
+223 GLMDQEQLKACLRAN
-238 IGEYTFEEAFQR
+238 IGEYTFEEAFQKT
-250 SGRSINVSVSPIQTN
+250 GRSINVSVSPVQTH
-265 QRTRLL
+265 QKARLL

-294 FPPVTLMKKDI
+294 FPPVPLMKKDI
-305 AGNVLPYM
+305 QGNVLPYM

-320 GTVVSDLPIERLMH
+320 GSVVSDLPIERLMH

-355 RRGQDEKLKASNIPL
+355 RRGRDEKLNAANLPM

-380 GQGIFDYLRKR
+380 GQGLFDYLRKR
-391 VRPELLRQ
+391 VQPEMLRQ
-399 LSGQM
+399 VAGQM
-404 YSIMGQRY
+404 YTIMGQRY

-417 IAPSYRF
+417 ISPTYRLR
-424 KDYRRILA
+424 DYRRMLS

-437 WMKDMVLQGER
+437 WVREMILQGER

-464 KTLERCIKRLKSEQ
+464 KTLERCIRRLKSEQ
-478 RRASAELHLVSQS
+478 RRSTAELRLVSNADS
-491 GSGQSNSGKP
+491 GTS

>member
-1 MADARIRKFRKMLA
+1 M
-15 EAPNYEAWKAA
+15 
-26 ALELD
+26 EL
-31 FLEGNVD
+31 
-38 WKEDFASD
+38 KEEFGSD

-55 RLSNLRYYRQQNDM
+55 RLSNLRTYRHQNDFE
-69 DRLKRAL
+69 RLKRAL

-82 DLGNMGNPVLYTR
+82 DLGNMGNTALYTR

-104 EEYITQVCESLDY
+104 EEYITQVCESLDFL
-117 VCDTPDPDFPNFDRL
+117 CDTKVPGFPVAEKL
-132 QFFRDTLTSFGRPA
+132 QFFRDTLTSYGRPA
-146 LLLSGGASLGMF
+146 LLLSGGATLGMF

-170 LLPQVVAG
+170 LLPQVIAG
-178 SSTGAIIAG
+178 SSIGAIIAG

-196 IPEMLVPESHD
+196 IPDMLVPENHD
-207 LNAWKWKGIL
+207 MRAWKWRGL
-217 SALRGD
+217 FSAIRGD
-223 GLMDQQTLKECLRAN
+223 GLMDQEQLKACLRAN
-238 IGEYTFEEAFQR
+238 IGEYTFEEAFQKT
-250 SGRSINVSVSPIQTN
+250 GRSINVSVSPVQTH
-265 QRTRLL
+265 QKARLL

-294 FPPVTLMKKDI
+294 FPPVPLMKKDI
-305 AGNVLPYM
+305 QGNVLPYM

-320 GTVVSDLPIERLMH
+320 GSVVSDLPIERLMH

-355 RRGQDEKLKASNIPL
+355 RRGRDEKINVANLPM

-380 GQGIFDYLRKR
+380 GQGLFDYLRKR
-391 VRPELLRQ
+391 VQPEMLRQ
-399 LSGQM
+399 VAGQM
-404 YSIMGQRY
+404 YTIMGQRY

-417 IAPSYRF
+417 ILPPYRLR
-424 KDYRRILA
+424 DYRRMLS

-437 WMKDMVLQGER
+437 WVREMILQGER

-464 KTLERCIKRLKSEQ
+464 KTLERCIRRLKSEQ
-478 RRASAELHLVSQS
+478 RRSTAELRLVSNADS
-491 GSGQSNSGKP
+491 GTS

>member
-1 MADARIRKFRKMLA
+1 MVDDRIRKFRKMLA
-15 EAPNYEAWKAA
+15 EAPNYEVWKAA

-31 FLEGNVD
+31 FLEGHTE

-55 RLSNLRYYRQQNDM
+55 RLSNLRNYRQQNDFE
-69 DRLKRAL
+69 RLKRAL

-82 DLGNMGNPVLYTR
+82 DLGNMGSTALYTR
-95 SRVGTKHLI
+95 SHVGTKHLI

-117 VCDTPDPDFPNFDRL
+117 LCDTKVPGFPVANKL
-132 QFFRDTLTSFGRPA
+132 QFFRDTLTSYGRPA
-146 LLLSGGASLGMF
+146 LLLSGGATLGMF

-170 LLPQVVAG
+170 LLPQVIAG
-178 SSTGAIIAG
+178 SSIGAIIAG

-196 IPEMLVPESHD
+196 VPEMLVPENHD
-207 LNAWKWKGIL
+207 LKAWKWRGLL
-217 SALRGD
+217 SAIRGD
-223 GLMDQQTLKECLRAN
+223 GLMDQEQLKHCLRAN
-238 IGEYTFEEAFQR
+238 IGEYTFEEAFQKT
-250 SGRSINVSVSPIQTN
+250 GRSINVSVSPVQAH
-265 QRTRLL
+265 QKARLL

-294 FPPVTLMKKDI
+294 FPPVPLMKKDI
-305 AGNVLPYM
+305 EGNILPYM
-313 SRLKFVD
+313 PRLKFVD
-320 GTVVSDLPIERLMH
+320 GSVVSDLPIERLMH

-355 RRGQDEKLKASNIPL
+355 RRGRDEKIRLASLPI

-391 VRPELLRQ
+391 VQPEILRQ
-399 LSGQM
+399 MSGQM
-404 YSIMGQRY
+404 YTIMGQRY

-417 IAPSYRF
+417 LSPSYRLR
-424 KDYRRILA
+424 DYRRMLV

-437 WMKDMVLQGER
+437 WVREMILQGER

-464 KTLERCIKRLKSEQ
+464 KTLERCIRRLKTEQ
-478 RRASAELHLVSQS
+478 RRSTAELRLVSSTDS
-491 GSGQSNSGKP
+491 GTS